1 MNRFQPAVEILR
13 GALAADRDNPQ
24 IHRLLGLSLEALG
37 EIPEAGAALQ
47 SAVRLNRVNRGSA
60 PDDDPGIDYGVF
72 LFRQGRA
79 EEALAPLE
87 SVLKRHPDAQRAHL
101 ELGCVL
107 LALDRLPAAESH
119 LERASALDPQSS
131 RAHLLLGRIY
141 MRLGKTE
148 AAEEHLRQGSRTV
161 R

>member
-1 MNRFQPAVEILR
+1 
-13 GALAADRDNPQ
+13 
-24 IHRLLGLSLEALG
+24 
-37 EIPEAGAALQ
+37 
-47 SAVRLNRVNRGSA
+47 
-60 PDDDPGIDYGVF
+60 
-72 LFRQGRA
+72 
-79 EEALAPLE
+79 LE

-119 LERASALDPQSS
+119 LERAAALDPQSS
-131 RAHLLLGRIY
+131 RAHLLLGKTY